1 MNDTAGSAGHE
12 IARSAPAEPKA
23 AQNQKAKL
31 RPLRL
36 LVPYV
41 TRYRGRVAAA
51 LVALLVASI
60 ATLIVPLAVRRMID
74 FGFASERIGL
84 INQYFGWMIV
94 VVAVLALASA
104 SRYYLVTTLGER
116 VVADVRAAVF
126 AHLTELSAPFFDTAK
141 TGELTSRLTADTT
154 QIKSAVGSSVSVALR
169 NIVLFFGSATMMV
182 VTSPKLSGFVLA
194 AIPLIV
200 LPLVAFGRA
209 VRRRSRTAQD
219 TLADASAYAAELIGA
234 VRTLQAFTNESLASG
249 RFAEAVERAYLAA
262 IQSTKARAVLTAI
275 IIFLASASVVVIL
288 WVGAQDVIAGE
299 MTPGRLSQFVL
310 FAVFAASGLGQLSE
324 VWGEISQAAGSAERL
339 AELLAIEPQ
348 IRAPAHPTPLPTR
361 PRAEIAFNNVRFA
374 YPARPETDVLDGV
387 SFKINA
393 GEKVAIV
400 GPSGAG
406 KSTIF
411 HLILRFYDPK
421 SGTVV
426 FDGVRLPD
434 TDPAELRRHIS
445 LVPQDTAIFAMS
457 VRDNIRFGRPEA
469 SDAEIEQAAE
479 AAAAAGFIR
488 VLPQGY
494 DTPVGERGVTL
505 SGGQRQRIAIA
516 RAILRGAPLL
526 LLDEATSSLDAESET
541 LVQQALERLMTGRTT
556 LVIAHRLAT
565 VLSCDRILVL
575 DQGRI
580 VEEGTHDSLVA
591 RNGLYGRLAKLQF
604 EVA

>member
-1 MNDTAGSAGHE
+1 MNDTVGSAGRP
-12 IARSAPAEPKA
+12 IAPLASAEPTA
-23 AQNQKAKL
+23 ASVRKAKL

-41 TRYRGRVAAA
+41 LRYRGRAAAA
-51 LVALLVASI
+51 LLALLVA
-60 ATLIVPLAVRRMID
+60 ALTTLVVPIAVRRMID
-74 FGFASERIGL
+74 FGFTPERIGL
-84 INQYFGWMIV
+84 IDQYFGVMIA

-116 VVADVRAAVF
+116 VVADIRSAVF

-169 NIVLFFGSATMMV
+169 NFVLFFGSATMMV
-182 VTSPKLSGFVLA
+182 ITSPKLSGFVLA
-194 AIPLIV
+194 AIPVIV
-200 LPLVAFGRA
+200 LPLVGFGRA
-209 VRRRSRTAQD
+209 VRRRSRAAQD

-234 VRTLQAFTNESLASG
+234 VRTLQAFTNERMASN
-249 RFAEAVERAYLAA
+249 RFADAVERAYRAA
-262 IQSTKARAVLTAI
+262 IQSTKARAILTAI

-288 WVGAQDVIAGE
+288 WVGAQDVVAGE
-299 MTPGRLSQFVL
+299 MTAGRLGQFVL

-324 VWGEISQAAGSAERL
+324 VWGELSQAAGSAERL
-339 AELLAIEPQ
+339 AELLAIQPQ
-348 IRAPAHPTPLPTR
+348 MRAPPHPVPLPDR
-361 PRAEIAFNNVRFA
+361 PRAEIAFDAVHFA
-374 YPARPETDVLDGV
+374 YPARPEVEVLDGV
-387 SFKINA
+387 SFMIKA

-411 HLILRFYDPK
+411 HLILRFYDPR
-421 SGTVV
+421 SGSVT

-434 TDPAELRRHIS
+434 ADPAKLRRHIS

-469 SDAEIEQAAE
+469 SDAEIERAAE

-488 VLPQGY
+488 ALPQGY

-541 LVQQALERLMTGRTT
+541 MVQQALERLMAGRTT

-575 DQGRI
+575 DHGRI
-580 VEEGTHDSLVA
+580 VEQGTHDSLVA
-591 RNGLYGRLAKLQF
+591 RNGLYARLAKLQF
-604 EVA
+604 ELA